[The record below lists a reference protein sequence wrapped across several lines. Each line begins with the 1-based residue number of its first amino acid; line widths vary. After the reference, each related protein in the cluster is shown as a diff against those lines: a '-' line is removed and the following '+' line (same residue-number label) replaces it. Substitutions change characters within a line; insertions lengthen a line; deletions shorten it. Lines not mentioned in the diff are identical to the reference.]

1 MRSSSEFSVE
11 AGCHIAQ
18 RPARVQIGTGNGDGY
33 PEVHVDIYGKP
44 LCQYH
49 GTGIGVYRLYQQSKL
64 DQQLAGISHEPLFQ
78 FV

>member
-44 LCQYH
+44 LC
-49 GTGIGVYRLYQQSKL
+49 
-64 DQQLAGISHEPLFQ
+64 
-78 FV
+78 